1 MNMASRSRSRTQ
13 IRCGLLFML
22 LMSGAPLTAV
32 ELQPGTMVLATFQTA
47 QQTLKI
53 ATSADGTNFQ
63 MLLHNGSE
71 SLYSAPAGAVR
82 DPSICHVGDSYY
94 VAYTA
99 GNFGDAQHFSIIR
112 SQDLQTWTPV
122 TNVDTSSL
130 APTHTWAPELFAD
143 DDGTVTAFVALET
156 TNNQFKLY
164 YSTATDA
171 SLSNWTVPAPVGGAF
186 SGRVCI
192 DPHVIK
198 KGGIYYLSYRHYDNG
213 GTGDYIEIATSPSLT
228 TGYTLL
234 KTGDFAGWGGG
245 GKEGPC
251 LTWREDGKWRMYLS
265 DSTQPLSPIVFSDS
279 LDNMTTWSP
288 LTLIASNT
296 NIPPLAH
303 GTAITIP
310 RKVPDFTLQLIA
322 ATQDAHLSFTA
333 APGLNY
339 ILQYR
344 NSLGSG
350 PWLTLQ
356 NFGSPATT
364 QTLGATDPGALQNA
378 MRFYRVIGTH

>member
-1 MNMASRSRSRTQ
+1 
-13 IRCGLLFML
+13 
-22 LMSGAPLTAV
+22 
-32 ELQPGTMVLATFQTA
+32 
-47 QQTLKI
+47 
-53 ATSADGTNFQ
+53 
-63 MLLHNGSE
+63 
-71 SLYSAPAGAVR
+71 
-82 DPSICHVGDSYY
+82 
-94 VAYTA
+94 
-99 GNFGDAQHFSIIR
+99 
-112 SQDLQTWTPV
+112 
-122 TNVDTSSL
+122 
-130 APTHTWAPELFAD
+130 
-143 DDGTVTAFVALET
+143 
-156 TNNQFKLY
+156 
-164 YSTATDA
+164 
-171 SLSNWTVPAPVGGAF
+171 
-186 SGRVCI
+186 
-192 DPHVIK
+192 
-198 KGGIYYLSYRHYDNG
+198 
-213 GTGDYIEIATSPSLT
+213 
-228 TGYTLL
+228 
-234 KTGDFAGWGGG
+234 
-245 GKEGPC
+245 
-251 LTWREDGKWRMYLS
+251 MYLS

-288 LTLIASNT
+288 LTPIASNT
-296 NIPPLAH
+296 NTPPLAH